1 MRWTSINEYAL
12 NLELVVAVAKKQS
25 KLDDYITLQL
35 SSNNSIKNTN
45 RSGSVGQRVARSGS
59 TRLIRPAVEPP
70 PKPSQQQQT
79 TGTAPSKPSTNV
91 NDKPQL
97 VSCNGLCVPVLS
109 LIVKHVYIG
118 LWTTAIDIQCQLT
131 CSSTGLLWQ
140 YSVNLQGNQLSCCQ
154 KALWDT
160 WYIVHYTMESLYSG

>member
-1 MRWTSINEYAL
+1 M
-12 NLELVVAVAKKQS
+12 VAVAKKQS

-79 TGTAPSKPSTNV
+79 NGTTPSKPSTNV
-91 NDKPQL
+91 KDKPQL
-97 VSCNGLCVPVLS
+97 VSYNSSMRSCIEFDCQTCV
-109 LIVKHVYIG
+109 HR
-118 LWTTAIDIQCQLT
+118 
-131 CSSTGLLWQ
+131 
-140 YSVNLQGNQLSCCQ
+140 SVNNCYRHPVPTYLQFNGSPVTIFREFARKSAFMLS
-154 KALWDT
+154 KSILGYLI
-160 WYIVHYTMESLYSG
+160 YIVHHTMENLYSG